1 MASLL
6 NVLDR
11 CDDPHSILNA
21 STEAVAIDDDG
32 LVLIGTV
39 LPFRPIVHEGKLF
52 GKFGRAHSRQPR
64 NPLKL
69 QEQASSLPFEP
80 ALSNFLETVLRE
92 HPKLELVQ
100 WTRLPYVSS
109 GDTRKTHYT
118 MDMAL
123 LAFRI
128 SKIDR
133 VSISPTNESPDS
145 IASAATTV
153 SETSIDACRNKR
165 DDEIYA
171 WLAESLSYEE
181 GFSGNW
187 GSVLDAGAGFSSMC
201 WLLRQ
206 QHSRITEVTST
217 KNGIYGSS
225 DLAKAAAGINS
236 VVIASGNWKD
246 VSFLQHEM
254 FDVVVADYLLG
265 AVEMHWPHG
274 ADGVMDRLL
283 NATKPNG
290 YLLIAGLE
298 PYEVSHFLQNKLV
311 FALSFNSLTP
321 LSSPAKKAN
330 AQQKY

>member
-1 MASLL
+1 
-6 NVLDR
+6 
-11 CDDPHSILNA
+11 
-21 STEAVAIDDDG
+21 
-32 LVLIGTV
+32 
-39 LPFRPIVHEGKLF
+39 
-52 GKFGRAHSRQPR
+52 
-64 NPLKL
+64 
-69 QEQASSLPFEP
+69 
-80 ALSNFLETVLRE
+80 
-92 HPKLELVQ
+92 
-100 WTRLPYVSS
+100 
-109 GDTRKTHYT
+109 
-118 MDMAL
+118 
-123 LAFRI
+123 
-128 SKIDR
+128 
-133 VSISPTNESPDS
+133 
-145 IASAATTV
+145 
-153 SETSIDACRNKR
+153 
-165 DDEIYA
+165 
-171 WLAESLSYEE
+171 
-181 GFSGNW
+181 
-187 GSVLDAGAGFSSMC
+187 MC